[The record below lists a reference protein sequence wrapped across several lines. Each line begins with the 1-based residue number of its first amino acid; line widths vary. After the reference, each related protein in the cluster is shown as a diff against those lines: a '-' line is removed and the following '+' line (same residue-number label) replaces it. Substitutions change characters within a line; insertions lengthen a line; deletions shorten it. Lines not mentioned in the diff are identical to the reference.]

1 MGANVVLTGSLS
13 FIELG
18 ELLQQ
23 LGSNGSTGTLKLVCE
38 QVKDPGYIY
47 LKNGNPINAGCGSLQ
62 GMDALNGFFGWTQA
76 NFEFIREA
84 VTCEPVI
91 KKSRMEIILDGLRM
105 LDDGL
110 ISEVGPRDRS
120 RSRTHKTEGIKGDL
134 PVIKGRLVDYVYVV
148 DEEEFPDGTDVVA
161 QNKFGNWFWVIL
173 SGKMEVIR
181 ILPEGAAPIVQLA
194 DGAYIGSI
202 VSFLREGNVRSATV
216 KAIGNVQLGV
226 LDSELISREYAAMTD
241 ALQAIL
247 ISVDKRL
254 RQVTDVC
261 AKAVLRHDV
270 MTDQHK
276 HLELLISQNQNEDR
290 CYRIKS
296 GEAYVI
302 RDTPAGDV
310 LLCTLTAGDFAGA
323 IPFLNTSHEPYSAS
337 VYASSDLELELFDL
351 GAARK
356 EYEMISETF
365 RNMVEYLSTS
375 ISVTTGRI
383 LDLAGK
389 KKNDDEG

>member
-62 GMDALNGFFGWTQA
+62 GMDALNGFFGWTHA
-76 NFEFIREA
+76 KFEFIRED

-110 ISEVGPRDRS
+110 ISEVGPGDRS
-120 RSRTHKTEGIKGDL
+120 RSRMHKTEGIKGDL

-241 ALQAIL
+241 TLQAIL

-270 MTDQHK
+270 MTDRHK

-302 RDTPAGDV
+302 RDTPAGDI
-310 LLCTLTAGDFAGA
+310 LLCTLTAGDFTGA

-337 VYASSDLELELFDL
+337 VYASSDLELESFDL
-351 GAARK
+351 SVAKK

-389 KKNDDEG
+389 KKIDDEG